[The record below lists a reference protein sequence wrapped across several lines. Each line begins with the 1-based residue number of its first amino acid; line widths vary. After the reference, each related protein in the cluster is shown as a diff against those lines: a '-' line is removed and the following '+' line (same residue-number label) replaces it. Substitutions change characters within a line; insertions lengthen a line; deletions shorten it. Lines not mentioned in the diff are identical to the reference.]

1 MAQVL
6 QTNCDYKIKTQID
19 GKITLDTNEVV
30 VTGNLRVE
38 GDYVTVNVANLDVE
52 DNIITVNNGETGDGV
67 TEGYAGLR
75 VDRGFGTDSSKNSYP
90 TFWYD
95 EEASTWEIVTTAGAF
110 TSYIDSNLKV
120 RKILTNP
127 FTDNG
132 DLTLIGT
139 GTGVIS
145 VAGTTD
151 YENQVTQDD
160 DIPNKKYV
168 DVTVLNRPPDNEIKR
183 DDTYVIV
190 QDVDGGAS
198 ANAIMSIQDTQLPN
212 PGANYSVGDEL
223 LLVGGT
229 PRRDARIRVD
239 TVDVSG
245 GILTYTIVD
254 SGLFFDI
261 PPSIYNIAT
270 TTNGS
275 GFNATFNVVW
285 GVQEVEI
292 VNPGNDYESVT
303 VIFEPGTDLGAGV
316 ITAAANAVVD
326 LNEFSTGYRTVT
338 AINVTTFGEY
348 DYVPAITFSSGAN
361 PVLTESRV
369 RVVVDGVL
377 SSTFYEDRFE
387 VQNFTLEDNEI
398 LNSVTDTNLKLTT
411 LGTGNVEINRA
422 LQFEA
427 QASLS
432 AALDYVA
439 GATVLYG
446 NPTESSG
453 ARPTPGGTG
462 LYFNNLKQSL
472 SWDQWVTNNPI
483 AENTP
488 ANLVAYPVKNELIS
502 KQKALVM
509 SMLF

>member
-6 QTNCDYKIKTQID
+6 QTNCDYKIKTQTD
-19 GKITLDTNEVV
+19 GRITLDTSEVV

-38 GDYVTVNVANLDVE
+38 GDYVTVNVADLDIE
-52 DNIITVNNGETGDGV
+52 DNIITLNNGETGDGV
-67 TEGYAGLR
+67 TEGYSGIR
-75 VDRGFGTDSSKNSYP
+75 VDRGFGVDSSRNSYP

-95 EEASTWEIVTTAGAF
+95 ETAGTWEIVNTAGGF
-110 TSYIDSNLKV
+110 LSYIDSNLKV

-139 GTGVIS
+139 GLGVIS

-151 YENQVTQDD
+151 YELQVTQDD

-198 ANAIMSIQDTQLPN
+198 ANAIMSIRDTELPN

-223 LLVGGT
+223 LLVGGS
-229 PRRDARIRVD
+229 PRRDARLRVD

-245 GILTYTIVD
+245 GILTYSIID
-254 SGLFFDI
+254 NGLFFDI

-275 GFNATFNVVW
+275 GFNATFNIVW

-303 VIFEPGTDLGAGV
+303 VIFEPGTDLGFGV
-316 ITAAANAVVD
+316 VTAAATAVVD
-326 LNEFSTGYRTVT
+326 LDVFSTAYRTIT
-338 AINVTTFGEY
+338 SINVTTFGEY
-348 DYVPAITFSSGAN
+348 DYVPAITFSSGSN
-361 PVLTESRV
+361 PELTESRV
-369 RVVVDGVL
+369 RVVVDDVL
-377 SSTFYEDRFE
+377 SATFYEDRFE
-387 VQNFTLEDNEI
+387 VQNFEITNNEI
-398 LNSVTDTNLKLTT
+398 LNVVTDTNLKLTT

-427 QASLS
+427 QATSTI
-432 AALDYVA
+432 ALDYVA
-439 GATVLYG
+439 GSTVLYG
-446 NPTESSG
+446 NLNENSG
-453 ARPTPGGTG
+453 VRPSPGGTG
-462 LYFNNLKQSL
+462 LYFNNIKQSL
-472 SWDQWVTNNPI
+472 SWDQWVINNPVTQI
-483 AENTP
+483 NP
-488 ANLVAYPVKNELIS
+488 SNLVAYPVKNELIS